1 MDEYKIIITP
11 DAETDLNEL
20 DDYIS
25 FYLMAPDI
33 AISCIRYIRSKI
45 AGLRKAPKRYRL
57 IEDEPWHSRGI
68 RRMNAKNFAVFFFCR
83 QNCRRD
89 LLQRGVFDL
98 NYAHIVTGLCFFERS
113 VRNLSGKKFASRM
126 SLNFYKPVLA
136 SCRKRAPK
144 IGGVVSSR
152 AGDSRFRQIKRAVH
166 KGII

>member
-45 AGLRKAPKRYRL
+45 AGLRKAPKRYGL

-68 RRMNAKNFAVFFFCR
+68 RRMNAKNFAVFFYVYEEYAEVYI
-83 QNCRRD
+83 QNIIYQKRD
-89 LLQRGVFDL
+89 LPRILSERYTDL
-98 NYAHIVTGLCFFERS
+98 DES
-113 VRNLSGKKFASRM
+113 
-126 SLNFYKPVLA
+126 
-136 SCRKRAPK
+136 
-144 IGGVVSSR
+144 
-152 AGDSRFRQIKRAVH
+152 D
-166 KGII
+166 

>member
-68 RRMNAKNFAVFFFCR
+68 RRMNAKNFAVFSFAYE
-83 QNCRRD
+83 
-89 LLQRGVFDL
+89 LPLV
-98 NYAHIVTGLCFFERS
+98 VTNPLFSLFSFYSSSTDCSEESFLT
-113 VRNLSGKKFASRM
+113 VR
-126 SLNFYKPVLA
+126 
-136 SCRKRAPK
+136 
-144 IGGVVSSR
+144 
-152 AGDSRFRQIKRAVH
+152 
-166 KGII
+166 

>member
-68 RRMNAKNFAVFFFCR
+68 RRMNAKNFAVFFYVYEEYAEGYI
-83 QNCRRD
+83 QNIIYQKRD
-89 LLQRGVFDL
+89 LPRILSERYTDL
-98 NYAHIVTGLCFFERS
+98 DES
-113 VRNLSGKKFASRM
+113 
-126 SLNFYKPVLA
+126 
-136 SCRKRAPK
+136 
-144 IGGVVSSR
+144 
-152 AGDSRFRQIKRAVH
+152 D
-166 KGII
+166 